1 LIDAGLVPENLRTC
15 VLSNDQIS
23 KGLRYLPLSAD
34 VEALWNDAWSKFRA
48 GA

>member
-1 LIDAGLVPENLRTC
+1 V
-15 VLSNDQIS
+15 
-23 KGLRYLPLSAD
+23 RYLPLSAD